1 MGCRFDYKCHL
12 VCLENPRSSL
22 GRGKY
27 LPGYIVENRGI
38 IPLDRDIRR
47 GKPYEDHLCFFR
59 CLALHNGWHTK
70 NLERHT
76 VPLPTVPRSWVMKK
90 EVSWCQDK
98 WTGRTGKIISQCTSV
113 YSRANTNPQWRRR
126 RSRKYSRDCRYTDPP
141 LTSPLLQHAVPQRLR
156 EPFRILKI
164 SPGTR
169 SPFVVLV
176 MVNTGKICGNVS
188 VTRRHVTEKSS
199 WNILAVR
206 TMSQKQCLK
215 N

>member
-1 MGCRFDYKCHL
+1 MSPGLFGKSAIIPRPRKILARVHCREPWNHPTRSRYPKRQTL
-12 VCLENPRSSL
+12 WRSSL
-22 GRGKY
+22 FFP
-27 LPGYIVENRGI
+27 LPGSPQWVTHE
-38 IPLDRDIRR
+38 
-47 GKPYEDHLCFFR
+47 EFR
-59 CLALHNGWHTK
+59 
-70 NLERHT
+70 ERHT
-76 VPLPTVPRSWVMKK
+76 VPLPTVPRSWVRKK

-141 LTSPLLQHAVPQRLR
+141 LTSPLLQHAVHQRLR